1 MAKTV
6 QTRFDAKTMVDNPK
20 VSASTGMVDD
30 GTGVK
35 EVFRVEMFDLV
46 EVPEEQH
53 GVFFAGDCY
62 VILYAYSDG
71 KKDCYIIYYWLGS
84 NSSQDEQGAAAL
96 RTIELDQR
104 LGGTPVQVRVV
115 QGKEPTHFTAMF
127 GGKMTVFQGGHA
139 SSSDGEEG
147 QDVGIPQSYL
157 LQVRGTSQVT
167 VWFGKGSTGD
177 EREMAKVAK
186 LVIFYQSI
194 DHPLLRPLP

>member
-20 VSASTGMVDD
+20 VSAITGMVDD

-84 NSSQDEQGAAAL
+84 NSSQDEQVLDKQRNKWFRLRVTFGAA
-96 RTIELDQR
+96 
-104 LGGTPVQVRVV
+104 
-115 QGKEPTHFTAMF
+115 
-127 GGKMTVFQGGHA
+127 
-139 SSSDGEEG
+139 
-147 QDVGIPQSYL
+147 
-157 LQVRGTSQVT
+157 
-167 VWFGKGSTGD
+167 
-177 EREMAKVAK
+177 
-186 LVIFYQSI
+186 
-194 DHPLLRPLP
+194 

>member
-1 MAKTV
+1 M

-127 GGKMTVFQGGHA
+127 GGKMTVFQVRIALNIFSPALSSLPGWARLLLRWGGGPGCRHP
-139 SSSDGEEG
+139 SILS
-147 QDVGIPQSYL
+147 
-157 LQVRGTSQVT
+157 
-167 VWFGKGSTGD
+167 STGGKS
-177 EREMAKVAK
+177 MKM
-186 LVIFYQSI
+186 II
-194 DHPLLRPLP
+194 